1 MFLLS
6 VLVAHN
12 STFDDF
18 HLQILFSFLIKKMKI
33 TLIKIKSVRAQWVNV
48 HIRSA
53 QWVNVHIRIMELI
66 KSFPVIFCIITGSS
80 YQKF

>member
-6 VLVAHN
+6 ILVAHN

-33 TLIKIKSVRAQWVNV
+33 TLIKIKSVRAGQCPHQDYTIN
-48 HIRSA
+48 
-53 QWVNVHIRIMELI
+53 
-66 KSFPVIFCIITGSS
+66 KIIPGNFL
-80 YQKF
+80 YNYRKFLSRT